1 MQILLEFKIIA
12 SAALNM
18 SECSILCTNWE
29 GCAEKTT
36 FYAERREPIFGEK
49 KLMGISFMR
58 REGVLRV
65 NLRGFLQG
73 FFKGEKRKKDSVILY
88 TAKSMFRKKNCTS
101 YR

>member
-1 MQILLEFKIIA
+1 MQ
-12 SAALNM
+12 
-18 SECSILCTNWE
+18 
-29 GCAEKTT
+29 GG
-36 FYAERREPIFGEK
+36 EPIFGEK

-88 TAKSMFRKKNCTS
+88 TAKSMFRKKITHLIEKNIKL
-101 YR
+101 